1 MEVLLKITALCLLA
15 AVVAALLRRSE
26 EGLALVLML
35 AAAVC
40 AAALLAAAAG
50 ELSALSGELIAL
62 TGLAPAVFVPL
73 GKVLAIVLT
82 VRLGCAFCRD
92 AAQETLCILLETA
105 GAVCALL
112 AAAPL
117 LRAVIELVGGFL

>member
-15 AVVAALLRRSE
+15 AVVAAQERRSE

-40 AAALLAAAAG
+40 AAALLAAAVG

-73 GKVLAIVLT
+73 GKVLAIALT